1 MIGFPVVGWMG
12 LALTSIVELWMAGYD
27 EPGLRGTV
35 GLAAPPTA
43 GAGTGVGTSRRG
55 VAEGVADFEIAD
67 ESADPGRCD
76 SCRMVAGRGCKLQ
89 RSAKQ
94 NQTRR
99 RVYCLRLWWRTDRCF
114 CDNIEI
120 ILSRVSY

>member
-1 MIGFPVVGWMG
+1 M
-12 LALTSIVELWMAGYD
+12 VELWMAGYE

-35 GLAAPPTA
+35 GLVAAPA
-43 GAGTGVGTSRRG
+43 AVAGTGVGASKRG
-55 VAEGVADFEIAD
+55 VAEGVAGFEIAD

-89 RSAKQ
+89 RLAKQ
-94 NQTRR
+94 NQARG
-99 RVYCLRLWWRTDRCF
+99 RVHCLRLWWRTGRCF